1 MAYKIKRLNQ
11 VKKSPIPDT
20 FIFKNKK
27 FRMIHYSKEGGFGQN
42 KQRSKEIIW
51 ESKDGSEIYLYGE
64 DISYL
69 K

>member
-1 MAYKIKRLNQ
+1 MAYKIKRLEQ
-11 VKKSPIPDT
+11 VKKYPIPDI
-20 FIFKNKK
+20 FLFKNKK

-42 KQRSKEIIW
+42 KQRSKEIVW